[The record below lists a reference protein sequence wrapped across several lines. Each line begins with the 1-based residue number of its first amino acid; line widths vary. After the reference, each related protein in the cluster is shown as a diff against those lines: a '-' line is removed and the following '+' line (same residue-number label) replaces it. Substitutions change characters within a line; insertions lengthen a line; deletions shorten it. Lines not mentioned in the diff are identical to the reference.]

1 MVANTEKQEMIRLSI
16 KKRTSITAVTLVFAM
31 LAPMSAMAAPVSTVS
46 EVTYDLT
53 QQAVIEKAKI
63 LTETYGTTSV
73 QYALI
78 DDGEIVISGQAGK
91 NDQNNAVPLTADT
104 IYGIGST
111 SKMVVTTA
119 VMKLVDE
126 GKIDLDVPV
135 VNYIPDF
142 KMKDERYK
150 EITTRMLLNHSSGLS
165 GTSSSSAILF
175 GDNDTYAHDTLLE
188 QLATQKLKA
197 DPGAYSVYSND
208 GFSLAEI
215 LVERISGMSFT
226 AYMHRYITEPLG
238 MSNTKTPQD
247 LVNDSQLAVTYSALH
262 EGQLPQENT
271 NMIASGGIYST
282 AEDLVQFSQIFTGE
296 VEGVLSRESAEAMA
310 EEEYKNGMWPEDAD
324 SSISYGLGWD
334 SVNLFPFNEYGI
346 QAVAKGGNTISYH
359 SSLIV
364 LPEYNMAAAVTSS
377 GGTSTTDQLIAT
389 ELLLGAL
396 EEKDIIA
403 ERKPDKS
410 YGKPVKATMPKELA
424 AYSGIYGGGASSL
437 LRIDVQAD
445 GELTLSTPITPSSP
459 EQKYVYTADGTF
471 ASDAGT
477 EKLKFVEEDNG
488 NIYLWSRSYQS
499 MPGLGQI
506 ASSEYKAE
514 KLEMSELSADV
525 AAAWQKRE
533 GKNYF
538 LVNEKYT
545 STVYDSATPIIPIH
559 LFDEV
564 PGFVYTNKIIHA
576 NLAVNQLQIPG
587 LAGRDTMEYEFF
599 VENGMEYVTAGGK
612 VYVSQDAVKPL
623 YSGNQ
628 SKTTIQ
634 ANGYAAWYSIPAA
647 AAGKVMTVKMPSKGA
662 FTVYNQAGISIN
674 HTVVT
679 GQNEVILPENGI
691 IVFAGETGSAFE
703 ISLARNKK

>member
-1 MVANTEKQEMIRLSI
+1 MIILSI
-16 KKRTSITAVTLVFAM
+16 KKRTLITAVTLVFTT
-31 LAPMSAMAAPVSTVS
+31 LAPMSAMAEPVSNVND
-46 EVTYDLT
+46 VTYEMT
-53 QQAVIEKAKI
+53 KKAVMEKAQI
-63 LTETYGTTSV
+63 LTDDYGTTSV

-78 DDGEIVISGQAGK
+78 DGGEIVISGQAGK
-91 NDQNNAVPLTADT
+91 NDMNNAVPLTADT

-126 GKIDLDVPV
+126 GEIDLDVPV
-135 VNYIPDF
+135 IHYVPDF
-142 KMKDERYK
+142 KMEDERYK
-150 EITTRMLLNHSSGLS
+150 EITARMLLNHSSGLP

-175 GDNDTYAHDTLLE
+175 GDNDTYAHDTLLD

-226 AYMHRYITEPLG
+226 AYMHHYITEPLG
-238 MSNTKTPQD
+238 MNNTKTPQD
-247 LVNDSQLAVTYSALH
+247 LISDNKMAVTYSALH
-262 EGQLPQENT
+262 NGQLPQENT

-282 AEDLVQFSQIFTGE
+282 AEDLVQFAQIFTGE
-296 VEGVLSRESAEAMA
+296 VKGILSSESAEAMA
-310 EEEYKNGMWPEDAD
+310 AEEYKNGMWPEDSD

-377 GGTSTTDQLIAT
+377 GGTSTMDQLIAT

-396 EEKDIIA
+396 EEKDFIT

-410 YGKPVKATMPKELA
+410 FGKPVSATMPKGLS

-437 LRIDVQAD
+437 LNIDVQAD
-445 GELTLSTPITPSSP
+445 GQLNLSAPLTPNSA
-459 EQKYVYTADGTF
+459 EQKYKYTTDGTF
-471 ASDAGT
+471 TNDEGT
-477 EKLKFVEEDNG
+477 EKLMFVEEDNG

-514 KLEMSELSADV
+514 KLETTELSPDV

-559 LFDEV
+559 LFDEM
-564 PGFVYTNKIIHA
+564 PGLVYTNTIIDA

-599 VENGMEYVTAGGK
+599 KENGVEYVSAGGK
-612 VYVSQDAVKPL
+612 VYASQDAVKPL

-634 ANGYAAWYSIPAA
+634 TNGYATWYSIPAT
-647 AAGKVMTVKMPSKGA
+647 AAGKVMTVQMPSKGA

-674 HTVVT
+674 HTVVS
-679 GQNEVILPENGI
+679 GQNEVVLPKNGI
-691 IVFAGETGSAFE
+691 IVFAGDIGSAFE
-703 ISLARNKK
+703 ITLASNEN